1 MAQKNTEVRK
11 LNDAELRTLVAQKR
25 EELRS
30 FRFGGAGGRKRD
42 VRAGRT
48 ARKEIARMLTETR
61 AREIASSPK
70 KA

>member
-1 MAQKNTEVRK
+1 MAKKTEHRK
-11 LNDAELRTLVAQKR
+11 LGDTELRTQVAAKR
-25 EELRS
+25 EELRA

-48 ARKEIARMLTETR
+48 ARKEVARMLTEIR
-61 AREIASSPK
+61 AREIASTPK